1 MLEETWAAL
10 LLLLIGFALESS
22 LEVGEV
28 GPLTHA
34 RLPLYSH
41 HVCAVIA
48 SFNISAA
55 AAAAVGGG
63 VHWRHCGFRADCQ
76 VIALL
81 NRAIYVRLAAFFLE
95 VGDSKLLILPSRM
108 RSNRLF

>member
-1 MLEETWAAL
+1 MLEETRAAL

-34 RLPLYSH
+34 RFPLYSH
-41 HVCAVIA
+41 HVCAVIV

-55 AAAAVGGG
+55 AAAAAVGG
-63 VHWRHCGFRADCQ
+63 VPWRHCGFRADCQ
-76 VIALL
+76 AVALL
-81 NRAIYVRLAAFFLE
+81 NKAIYVRLAAFFLE
-95 VGDSKLLILPSRM
+95 LNVGDSKLLMI
-108 RSNRLF
+108 NGGGV